1 MVWIKIC
8 GITSVED
15 ARMVIAAGADAIGV
29 NLIPSSKRAV
39 DLATARELRE
49 AVGTSAEVV
58 AVVADFGVS
67 RLLELRERT
76 GIQWL
81 QLHGSEL
88 KEELAGVLPHAY
100 KAVRVGSV
108 ADVTDGRSFPG
119 PRLLTDAKVNG
130 ALGGTGH
137 SFDWS
142 LVSELSRERPLVLAG
157 GLRPDNVGHAVESVR
172 PFGVDTASGV
182 ENTDPRRK
190 DPDKTR
196 AFVQA
201 ARAAAVLLAS
211 VLPLASLGCSP
222 SFEGSN
228 VIAPDT
234 PISGAVVA
242 AFHARSCKDA
252 TGASVPA
259 RDTRFLV
266 LTPSPQGSTASAS
279 SVSPPPSLA
288 NVRLLQQRPGY
299 ESVLITQQAVEP
311 SRVVFRTLVAPALGD
326 SLLQEVSLP
335 RSLAGQG
342 ELVVADEWRSV
353 PAAGGDRQPAPRNIV
368 LRCELVADSQSPP
381 PAAEL

>member
-8 GITSVED
+8 GVTSVED
-15 ARMVIAAGADAIGV
+15 ARMVIAAGADAVGV
-29 NLIPSSKRAV
+29 NLIPSSKRVV
-39 DLATARELRE
+39 DLATAREVRE
-49 AVGTSAEVV
+49 AVGSSAEVV

-81 QLHGSEL
+81 QLHGAEP
-88 KEELAGVLPHAY
+88 KAELAAVLPHAY
-100 KAVRVGSV
+100 KAVRVGSA

-119 PRLLTDAKVNG
+119 ARLLTDAKVDG

-142 LVSELSRERPLVLAG
+142 LVSELARQRPLVLAG
-157 GLRPDNVGHAVESVR
+157 GLGPDNVARAVESVS

-182 ENTDPRRK
+182 EGADPRHK
-190 DPDKTR
+190 DPEKTR
-196 AFVQA
+196 AFVRA
-201 ARAAAVLLAS
+201 ARAAALLAAS
-211 VLPLASLGCSP
+211 ALPLASLGCSP

-266 LTPSPQGSTASAS
+266 LTPSPQGSSAS
-279 SVSPPPSLA
+279 TSSVRQPPSLA

-299 ESVLITQQAVEP
+299 ESVLITRQALEP
-311 SRVVFRTLVAPALGD
+311 SRVVFRTLVAPPLGD
-326 SLLQEVSLP
+326 SLLQEVRLP
-335 RSLAGQG
+335 RSLSGQG
-342 ELVVADEWRSV
+342 ELLVADEWRSV
-353 PAAGGDRQPAPRNIV
+353 PAVGGDTRPAPRNVV
-368 LRCELVADSQSPP
+368 LRCELVADSELPP
-381 PAAEL
+381 PEAEL